1 MQFHPGEPGTK
12 FAAENNNGFDLCL
25 AQCCFV
31 MSGVDKGART
41 ASRHLSSLSDE
52 ESQARQIPWTEWVA
66 RLYRTMQ
73 ILGKLQNLLF
83 ACVAVPGFNRPLQR
97 S

>member
-1 MQFHPGEPGTK
+1 MQFRPGEPGTK
-12 FAAENNNGFDLCL
+12 FAAENNNGFDLRL

-31 MSGVDKGART
+31 MSGVDEGARA

-73 ILGKLQNLLF
+73 ILGNFRSLRV
-83 ACVAVPGFNRPLQR
+83 ACVAVPGFSRPPQR